1 MLPLSPSNKLA
12 YCLALLAFICACTTT
27 RSMQTTN
34 DVTIEDGALTVLL
47 VEPDVRL
54 SFLKASGIAE
64 VRADWTRQGS
74 ENLLASM
81 QDALAAS
88 DHEIISYSLNDAKER
103 EIQLVRLHESVGETI
118 LLHRFLGVPLPTK
131 ENTFDWSL
139 GSGVQVFK
147 GTQDADYLLF
157 LFARGAY
164 ASSGRQAMAIGLAV
178 AGVGG
183 IGTGGQAAYASLVDT
198 RTGDIV
204 WFNVAQTGPGTDM
217 RKPEGAASLIET
229 IFKDMPLIQQSEDA
243 S

>member
-1 MLPLSPSNKLA
+1 MLPLNPLNKLA
-12 YCLALLAFICACTTT
+12 YCLALLALLAACTTT

-34 DVTIEDGALTVLL
+34 DATIEDGALTVLL

-139 GSGVQVFK
+139 GPGVQVFNEDR
-147 GTQDADYLLF
+147 QADYLLF
-157 LFARGAY
+157 LFARGSY

-183 IGTGGQAAYASLVDT
+183 VGTGGQAAYASLVDT

-217 RKPEGAASLIET
+217 RKPEGAASLIEV
-229 IFKDMPLIQQSEDA
+229 IFKEMPLLRKEGGS
-243 S
+243 